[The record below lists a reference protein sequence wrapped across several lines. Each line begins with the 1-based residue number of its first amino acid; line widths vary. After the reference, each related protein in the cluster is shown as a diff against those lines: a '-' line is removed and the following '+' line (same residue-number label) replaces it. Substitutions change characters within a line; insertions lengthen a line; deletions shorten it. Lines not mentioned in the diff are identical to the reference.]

1 MYIIDET
8 ADVIIIENILLT
20 TFHLGPKNVS
30 LYKRISKKKIALAL
44 SIFKELLKNKR
55 VINILANLWAYFNNR
70 RYFPILMLKFVHSI
84 IILVPSKSLAPS
96 SIFLPLLGMFE
107 NLIWAYPHINMK
119 YFGHFRYL
127 LASWMIPMSCSGLNQ
142 STSSTYHLIFNFIK
156 KWQRFTSL
164 YINGCLFL
172 TQCFQKLS
180 SNPSNVVLFYSSSKQ

>member
-1 MYIIDET
+1 
-8 ADVIIIENILLT
+8 
-20 TFHLGPKNVS
+20 
-30 LYKRISKKKIALAL
+30 
-44 SIFKELLKNKR
+44 
-55 VINILANLWAYFNNR
+55 
-70 RYFPILMLKFVHSI
+70 
-84 IILVPSKSLAPS
+84 
-96 SIFLPLLGMFE
+96 MFE

-180 SNPSNVVLFYSSSKQ
+180 SNPSSIQNLVMLFYSIQVQNNSFSYVPTLMLLKLSYTLIVFCLPLQQILTPRTSAIFPQKVGKKSQKKGSKNKMPNLWIGWQS